1 MSEPKDVSAN
11 VGTSLCETGAGLAM
25 VAYRLGDDN
34 AYVATFSCADVVNAV
49 SKIIPNNDSENTY
62 RISLLPPQT
71 IIPDVPIF
79 NLNNEPSGCL

>member
-1 MSEPKDVSAN
+1 MKDISAN
-11 VGTSLCETGAGLAM
+11 VGTFLCERGAGLTV

-34 AYVATFSCADVVNAV
+34 ANVATFSCAVVVNV
-49 SKIIPNNDSENTY
+49 PSKIIPNNDSENTY
-62 RISLLPPQT
+62 RIGLLPPQT

>member
-1 MSEPKDVSAN
+1 MD
-11 VGTSLCETGAGLAM
+11 AGLAI
-25 VAYRLGDDN
+25 VAYRLGDDD
-34 AYVATFSCADVVNAV
+34 ADVAMFSCAAVVNAP
-49 SKIIPNNDSENTY
+49 SRIIPNNDNENTY